1 LKWLPYGGLYIG
13 GAIAPQNL
21 QRLRSDTT
29 FIDAY
34 YDKGRVNPLMRQVSD
49 VTLSTYSHCTA
60 DRLTCHAARHFWFLC

>member
-1 LKWLPYGGLYIG
+1 MQEILVWTYGSEAGCAALKWLPYGGLYIA

-34 YDKGRVNPLMRQVSD
+34 YDKGRVNPLMRQV
-49 VTLSTYSHCTA
+49 
-60 DRLTCHAARHFWFLC
+60 